1 MSFIPIENLNFK
13 IAQITITNQDFN
25 YLSNPRMLFSSVA
38 CDEVGIVSLSADSR
52 SFTLAANKD
61 YFLIATLNGTLIG
74 TGGSTQILMGFYDDL
89 TSAFFRYQSVSRVI
103 GSHSELRG
111 HCSSSI
117 EMMNLQ
123 STSSLTVSIRALPAG
138 ASGLPFRTYYSGD
151 TLPASCITI
160 MYKDSP

>member
-1 MSFIPIENLNFK
+1 MSFIPIENLDFK
-13 IAQITITNQDFN
+13 IAQITITNQDF
-25 YLSNPRMLFSSVA
+25 YHISNPRMLFSSVA

-52 SFTLAANKD
+52 SFTLAANRD

-74 TGGSTQILMGFYDDL
+74 SANVNQILMGFYND
-89 TSAFFRYQSVSRVI
+89 SANTFFTYQSVSRVI
-103 GSHSELRG
+103 GAHSELRG

-123 STSSLTVSIRALPAG
+123 STSSLTVSIRALP
-138 ASGLPFRTYYSGD
+138 SSDGLTFRTYYSGD

>member
-13 IAQITITNQDFN
+13 IAQITIANQDFH
-25 YLSNPRMLFSSVA
+25 YPSNPRMLLGSIA

-61 YFLIATLNGTLIG
+61 YFLIATLNGDLIG
-74 TGGSTQILMGFYDDL
+74 ASGSTQIFMGFYDDL

-138 ASGLPFRTYYSGD
+138 ASDLPFRTYYLGD

>member
-1 MSFIPIENLNFK
+1 MSFIPIENLDFK
-13 IAQITITNQDFN
+13 IAQITITNQDF
-25 YLSNPRMLFSSVA
+25 YHISNPRMLFSSVA

-61 YFLIATLNGTLIG
+61 YFLIATLNGNLF
-74 TGGSTQILMGFYDDL
+74 GSAGVNQILMGFYDD
-89 TSAFFRYQSVSRVI
+89 SANTFFTYQSVSRLI
-103 GSHSELRG
+103 GAHSELRG

-123 STSSLTVSIRALPAG
+123 STSSLTVSIRALP
-138 ASGLPFRTYYSGD
+138 SSDGLTFRTYYSGD